1 MAAPLAG
8 LKVLD
13 LSWVMVGPASAR
25 CLADLGADVV
35 KVESSRRIDP
45 VRTLGPFPDGE
56 AGPDRSISYQA
67 YNAGKRSVLLDLS
80 SESGHDLALRLASW
94 ADLVIE
100 SFAPGVIDQLGLG
113 YEQLRAVNPSVVM
126 VSTSVLGRQAADAPK
141 AGGTGSTAA
150 ALCGASYL
158 LGWPQHPPTGPAG
171 PWTDEVTPRFVVAA
185 ILAALHQRTTSGE
198 GCYIDVS
205 QAEAGLQF
213 LSPVVLQYT
222 ADGAVPQ
229 RVGHPTARLHAPCG
243 CYPAAGVDRWVLIDA
258 SGDRAWATLR
268 GIIGAPLTQNR
279 FDTLLRRLRARVD
292 LDEAIGAWTA
302 TREAQETEELLQSSG
317 IAAHVVSAP
326 TDLAADDELRAS
338 GFYQTV
344 EHPELGSIDIFGPQF
359 HLDRTPTVPTRP
371 GPMLGQHTDEVL
383 REICGCTQ
391 DDIRALAA
399 AGVLA

>member
-1 MAAPLAG
+1 
-8 LKVLD
+8 
-13 LSWVMVGPASAR
+13 
-25 CLADLGADVV
+25 
-35 KVESSRRIDP
+35 
-45 VRTLGPFPDGE
+45 
-56 AGPDRSISYQA
+56 
-67 YNAGKRSVLLDLS
+67 
-80 SESGHDLALRLASW
+80 
-94 ADLVIE
+94 
-100 SFAPGVIDQLGLG
+100 
-113 YEQLRAVNPSVVM
+113 
-126 VSTSVLGRQAADAPK
+126 
-141 AGGTGSTAA
+141 
-150 ALCGASYL
+150 
-158 LGWPQHPPTGPAG
+158 
-171 PWTDEVTPRFVVAA
+171 
-185 ILAALHQRTTSGE
+185 
-198 GCYIDVS
+198 
-205 QAEAGLQF
+205 
-213 LSPVVLQYT
+213 
-222 ADGAVPQ
+222 
-229 RVGHPTARLHAPCG
+229 
-243 CYPAAGVDRWVLIDA
+243 VLIDA

-359 HLDRTPTVPTRP
+359 HLHRTPTVPSRP

-399 AGVLA
+399 AGVLG